1 VRAAAAGFLPERRL
15 SQRTRHQQ
23 RNCRTQHSYLLTRV
37 VRPAAPLPRSHTE
50 LVVILHAMVTVSGHI
65 GPQPRSKRN
74 HWSRRSVTTTA
85 GPGRGEYRSFRS
97 RYRLMVVGH
106 GIDLAT
112 GFRTVGVAS
121 VAGLRAMKRC
131 GRERRDRVTGAE
143 RGGGGPRE
151 RPPARRRRFG
161 EVRRSFSEGGGVL
174 NGVRGTKSPGE
185 RWTR

>member
-1 VRAAAAGFLPERRL
+1 
-15 SQRTRHQQ
+15 
-23 RNCRTQHSYLLTRV
+23 
-37 VRPAAPLPRSHTE
+37 
-50 LVVILHAMVTVSGHI
+50 
-65 GPQPRSKRN
+65 
-74 HWSRRSVTTTA
+74 
-85 GPGRGEYRSFRS
+85 
-97 RYRLMVVGH
+97 
-106 GIDLAT
+106 
-112 GFRTVGVAS
+112 